1 MRYASDTSPSR
12 RPGKIAFE
20 ETARFSIHGVA
31 LDIVC
36 YTLPTKF
43 ENSLLQLFIQF
54 IFNNR
59 QEIILWIQ
67 KNSVNQLN

>member
-20 ETARFSIHGVA
+20 ETARFPIHGVA

-59 QEIILWIQ
+59 QEIIL
-67 KNSVNQLN
+67 